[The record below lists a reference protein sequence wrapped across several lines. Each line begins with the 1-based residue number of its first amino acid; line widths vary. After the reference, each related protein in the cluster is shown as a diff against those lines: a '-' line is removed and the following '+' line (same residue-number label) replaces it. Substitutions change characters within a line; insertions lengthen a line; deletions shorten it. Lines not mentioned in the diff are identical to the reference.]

1 MLLKDRVAIVTGGA
15 HGMGKAIAGKFAEE
29 GCYIAIADIL
39 EEEAKQTAADV
50 KKKGREAIVVKCDQT
65 DSKQVKNVVDKTIEK
80 FGKVDIL
87 VNAAGVGCPSD
98 PIENYPEDV
107 WYQNLNINLTGPFL
121 FCKYV
126 VPHMKEKKY
135 GSIINFSS
143 VIAITP
149 MPGGGPYVA
158 AKAGLIGLTYSL
170 SAELAPFNIRV
181 NVIIPGPTRTQF
193 YDKNFPPGA
202 DKSAFFDGIGKSI
215 PLGRAGTPEDFA
227 GVSLFLASELSSYVT
242 GTRIL
247 VAGGAPNWSPR

>member
-1 MLLKDRVAIVTGGA
+1 
-15 HGMGKAIAGKFAEE
+15 
-29 GCYIAIADIL
+29 
-39 EEEAKQTAADV
+39 
-50 KKKGREAIVVKCDQT
+50 
-65 DSKQVKNVVDKTIEK
+65 
-80 FGKVDIL
+80 
-87 VNAAGVGCPSD
+87 
-98 PIENYPEDV
+98 
-107 WYQNLNINLTGPFL
+107 
-121 FCKYV
+121 
-126 VPHMKEKKY
+126 MKEKKY